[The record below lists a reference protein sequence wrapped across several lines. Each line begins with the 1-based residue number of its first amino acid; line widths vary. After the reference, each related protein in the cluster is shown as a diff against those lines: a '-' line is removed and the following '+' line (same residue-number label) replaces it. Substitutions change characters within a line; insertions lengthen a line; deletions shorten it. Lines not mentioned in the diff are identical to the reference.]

1 MRQECYIEVQ
11 KPQEAMCDISVLQG
25 LLHARWSLGSTGSI
39 SLLPTDGGIQ
49 IVVLGTGEVE
59 AVCHTAESIVR
70 GALTGGGASR
80 DSATGLTASNK

>member
-1 MRQECYIEVQ
+1 MRKECYIEVQ
-11 KPQEAMCDISVLQG
+11 KPKEAMCDISLLQG
-25 LLHARWSLGSTGSI
+25 LLHARWSLSSTGSI

-49 IVVLGTGEVE
+49 IVVLGTGEAE

-80 DSATGLTASNK
+80 DSATGLTASSK